1 MKMKMKK
8 LASLLLALGIAS
20 SLTAPAVAAEKELK
34 ADSTWVITDS
44 SHADRKPGSL
54 VFDGDKSTYW
64 HTYYKREDGVMT
76 EKAEGP
82 HWVEAELPE
91 NTSITGMIYTPR
103 QDSQTGIVNSYKV
116 LVSANGKDYTE
127 AHSGTFDYGEN
138 YSDLSDK
145 KVTWNAV
152 NARKVKIQVVSSVR
166 DFAAICE
173 ITLLTD
179 GAKVENVE
187 KVESGKSET
196 ADPKEISLKDIVSKI
211 TYTGDENPNK
221 NTVADVNRL
230 TDGVHGKTKG
240 EAPHWETAIGAVDAK
255 NPESEYYN
263 SGKSVS
269 ITIELKEKK
278 TFDTVRSYA
287 RCGWDNQ
294 RPLKG
299 VLSVSDDGKTWTKSE
314 AVSEG
319 GLKDDYFDAKMI
331 QGGKSRTVTAKFVKL
346 EISQTYAGVWS
357 SEEITL
363 VNSGEVTEAKTDS
376 GEDNK
381 SEESKDE
388 ESQESDRLPRDGW
401 TVTAS
406 STAQGANAE
415 KILDGNENTYW
426 HSYYRLEGTQVVES
440 DPAPFYLDFTL
451 PSDTLISG
459 VVFTPRKDRN
469 SGRILA
475 GNLYVSDSDDG
486 EWFLLR
492 ENMTFE
498 DTAVDKNIL
507 FGANISVKRIR
518 FEVTGTKYGTMA
530 EFYALKPEDNYQ
542 TLGYEEFR
550 AMDEQ
555 LRLYE
560 IDRAEMTASYDGDV
574 WTDHTADKVLDGS
587 EKTCWQCTP
596 IPQWQ
601 SGEEYSVYFNV
612 DMGDNYKLKQI
623 DIVPR
628 QTPDSHGC
636 WKNFNVL
643 VSTDGE
649 NFTAAKEN
657 ITAEENIKTRTVVFD
672 NEVNA
677 RFVRFEIKEGH
688 ANRASCA
695 EIKFYQSKAGRDEY
709 MENSKEKYVL
719 IIGSSEI
726 AAHVGGEDKT
736 VTLDTAPFI
745 GNGSAMMPLRG
756 LLEVMGAAITWKGE
770 TEEIEIKKDAY
781 NIRLQIWNRLVYVKD
796 PKYQAFGELRFTLV
810 NEPVIKDSRTFI
822 PLRFVSEQLG
832 YDVSWDPG
840 EQKITITKNM

>member
-1 MKMKMKK
+1 MKK

-20 SLTAPAVAAEKELK
+20 SLAAPAAAAEKELK

-82 HWVEAELPE
+82 HWVEVELPQ

-127 AHSGTFDYGEN
+127 AYSGTFDYGEK

-187 KVESGKSET
+187 KVESG
-196 ADPKEISLKDIVSKI
+196 D
-211 TYTGDENPNK
+211 
-221 NTVADVNRL
+221 
-230 TDGVHGKTKG
+230 
-240 EAPHWETAIGAVDAK
+240 
-255 NPESEYYN
+255 
-263 SGKSVS
+263 
-269 ITIELKEKK
+269 
-278 TFDTVRSYA
+278 
-287 RCGWDNQ
+287 
-294 RPLKG
+294 
-299 VLSVSDDGKTWTKSE
+299 TKS
-314 AVSEG
+314 
-319 GLKDDYFDAKMI
+319 
-331 QGGKSRTVTAKFVKL
+331 
-346 EISQTYAGVWS
+346 
-357 SEEITL
+357 
-363 VNSGEVTEAKTDS
+363 
-376 GEDNK
+376 DNK
-381 SEESKDE
+381 EDKKDE
-388 ESQESDRLPRDGW
+388 TVKDEKDADDNRLPRDGW

-406 STAQGANAE
+406 STAQGAYAE

-440 DPAPFYLDFTL
+440 DPAPFQIDFTL

-498 DTAVDKNIL
+498 DTAVDKSIL

-530 EFYALKPEDNYQ
+530 EFYALKPDDNYQ

-560 IDRAEMTASYDGDV
+560 IDRGEMTASYDGDV
-574 WTDHTADKVLDGS
+574 WTDHTADKVLDGN

-612 DMGDNYKLKQI
+612 DLGDNYKLKQI

-643 VSTDGE
+643 ISTDGE

-677 RFVRFEIKEGH
+677 RFVRFEIKNGF
-688 ANRASCA
+688 ASRASCA

-709 MENSKEKYVL
+709 MENSKEQYVL
-719 IIGSSEI
+719 YIGRNEI

-745 GNGSAMMPLRG
+745 GNGSTMIPLRG
-756 LLEVMGAAITWKGE
+756 LLEAMGADITWKGE

-796 PKYQAFGELRFTLV
+796 PKYQAFGELRFTLI

-832 YDVSWDPG
+832 YDVSWDSG